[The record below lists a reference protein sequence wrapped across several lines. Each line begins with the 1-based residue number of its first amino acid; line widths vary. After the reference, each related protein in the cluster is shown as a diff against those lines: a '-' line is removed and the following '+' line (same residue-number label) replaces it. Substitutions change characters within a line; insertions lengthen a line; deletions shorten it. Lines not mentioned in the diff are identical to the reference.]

1 MERAYKYWND
11 DEIKEAL
18 EYLEKG
24 WHVDEIAEELERSYS
39 GVINKLKEVGANIK
53 KEQRRSTR
61 FRSKELNDGEKELI
75 VELYL
80 DDKQAILDIAD
91 FFEVPTYQIRK
102 VLNEKGIEIKNG
114 KTTRGLNREE
124 VQKLIN
130 SGEYSLNAIA
140 KILKTSH
147 RSLTRFISVND
158 IDLTKIKPSQRRLWT
173 EEEEKRMFDMIQEG
187 KSFNEIG
194 EKLGRPAANCRTK
207 AYAVGYKVR
216 KADMYKL
223 GDMEMGKDNDVLMR
237 FWTEEEEQR
246 LEQMYASGEMY
257 ITDIAKAL
265 GRSYHSVQNKLSYMG
280 LFEKYEEM
288 RDKLRTK
295 KLNESLGKEVKE
307 WVKNHNA

>member
-1 MERAYKYWND
+1 MMERAYKYWND
-11 DEIKEAL
+11 DEVKEAL
-18 EYLEKG
+18 EYLEQG
-24 WHVDEIAEELERSYS
+24 WHVDEIADELERSYS

-102 VLNEKGIEIKNG
+102 VLNDKGIAIKNG
-114 KTTRGLNREE
+114 KTTRELDREE
-124 VQKLIN
+124 VQRLVD
-130 SGEYSLNAIA
+130 SGEYTLNALT
-140 KILKTSH
+140 KVLKVSH
-147 RSLTRFISVND
+147 RSLVRFVSVNE
-158 IDLTKIKPSQRRLWT
+158 IDLTKIKSSQRRLWT
-173 EEEEKRMFDMIQEG
+173 EEEQKRMFDMIQQG
-187 KSFNEIG
+187 RSFKEIG

-223 GDMEMGKDNDVLMR
+223 GGMEIGKDNDVLMR

-246 LEQMYASGEMY
+246 LEQMYAGGEMY
-257 ITDIAKAL
+257 IADIAKAL
-265 GRSYHSVQNKLSYMG
+265 GRSYQSVQNKLSYMG
-280 LFEKYEEM
+280 LFEKIRRNAGKIE
-288 RDKLRTK
+288 
-295 KLNESLGKEVKE
+295 NEKIKRNIGEGS
-307 WVKNHNA
+307 

>member
-1 MERAYKYWND
+1 MMERAYKYWND
-11 DEIKEAL
+11 DEVKEAL
-18 EYLEKG
+18 EYLEQG
-24 WHVDEIAEELERSYS
+24 WHVDEIADELERSYS

-194 EKLGRPAANCRTK
+194 EKLG
-207 AYAVGYKVR
+207 
-216 KADMYKL
+216 
-223 GDMEMGKDNDVLMR
+223 
-237 FWTEEEEQR
+237 
-246 LEQMYASGEMY
+246 
-257 ITDIAKAL
+257 
-265 GRSYHSVQNKLSYMG
+265 
-280 LFEKYEEM
+280 
-288 RDKLRTK
+288 
-295 KLNESLGKEVKE
+295 
-307 WVKNHNA
+307 

>member
-91 FFEVPTYQIRK
+91 FFEVPIYQIRK

-114 KTTRGLNREE
+114 KTTRGLNR
-124 VQKLIN
+124 
-130 SGEYSLNAIA
+130 
-140 KILKTSH
+140 
-147 RSLTRFISVND
+147 
-158 IDLTKIKPSQRRLWT
+158 
-173 EEEEKRMFDMIQEG
+173 
-187 KSFNEIG
+187 
-194 EKLGRPAANCRTK
+194 
-207 AYAVGYKVR
+207 VR
-216 KADMYKL
+216 
-223 GDMEMGKDNDVLMR
+223 VLS
-237 FWTEEEEQR
+237 W
-246 LEQMYASGEMY
+246 A
-257 ITDIAKAL
+257 
-265 GRSYHSVQNKLSYMG
+265 
-280 LFEKYEEM
+280 
-288 RDKLRTK
+288 
-295 KLNESLGKEVKE
+295 
-307 WVKNHNA
+307 